1 MYNRYSTN
9 YSISHNISVVLDSQN
24 IHLAVAYGTRLVL
37 AVIQLRA
44 GLFPCSFY
52 YGNYRLSKQ

>member
-24 IHLAVAYGTRLVL
+24 ILLAVAYGMRLVL
-37 AVIQLRA
+37 VVIQYKSRVISLLFLLR
-44 GLFPCSFY
+44 
-52 YGNYRLSKQ
+52 